1 MFFLM
6 TAAASSA
13 LWAADME
20 KVRREQEAQAGD
32 VPQFLTMERERR
44 RHYLN
49 HRRPFRRPWPLQ
61 ALGKVAVEEAEL
73 LPRVHHS
80 DSVKSFDHLVDHM
93 IT

>member
-32 VPQFLTMERERR
+32 VPQFL
-44 RHYLN
+44 
-49 HRRPFRRPWPLQ
+49 
-61 ALGKVAVEEAEL
+61 EL
-73 LPRVHHS
+73 
-80 DSVKSFDHLVDHM
+80 
-93 IT
+93 